1 MSEFEK
7 LYESFMDSIKK
18 RSKPRYN
25 GTNLND
31 VRGLRQGNSTKHR
44 LFNLY
49 KRSLNRGN
57 SINSGVGML
66 NKSRKSLRR
75 IAMHRGL
82 DTILKRG
89 DDGKRMT
96 RRVGKRVNSKTNTI
110 VKRVLANGNVV
121 VGQPTLT
128 NFKRD

>member
-7 LYESFMDSIKK
+7 LYESFMNLIKK
-18 RSKPRYN
+18 RPKPRYN

-31 VRGLRQGNSTKHR
+31 VRGLRQGDSTKHR

-57 SINSGVGML
+57 DVNSNAGML

-96 RRVGKRVNSKTNTI
+96 RQVGKKVNSKTNTI
-110 VKRVLANGNVV
+110 VKRVLPNGNVI
-121 VGQPTLT
+121 VGRPAIT